1 MMSYYLHQA
10 MLTLKT
16 CRRQDAGGFFT
27 YWIFLFATAMCMT
40 ACFRAIG
47 AGFSTF
53 DGASKVSGFLISAM
67 IMYTGYMIQKPQM
80 HPWFVWIYWIDPL
93 AYGFSGILAN
103 EFKNAVIPCV
113 GTNLV
118 PNGPEYG
125 DLLYSACAGVG
136 GALPGA
142 TSVTGDEYLA
152 SLSYSV
158 SNIWRNFGIVW

>member
-1 MMSYYLHQA
+1 

-16 CRRQDAGGFFT
+16 YRRQDAGAFFT

-40 ACFRAIG
+40 ALFRAIG

-53 DGASKVSGFLISAM
+53 DGASKVSGFLISAL

-80 HPWFVWIYWIDPL
+80 HPWFVWIYWIDPM

-113 GTNLV
+113 GPNLV